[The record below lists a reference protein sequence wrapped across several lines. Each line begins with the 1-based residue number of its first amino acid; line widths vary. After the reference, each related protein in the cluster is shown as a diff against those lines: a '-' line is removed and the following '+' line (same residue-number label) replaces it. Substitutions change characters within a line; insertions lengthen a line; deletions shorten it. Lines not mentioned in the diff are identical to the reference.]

1 MKRLIAMLLLL
12 SMLAVSFASCANDTP
27 DAGDTTDTAA
37 PDTTAAP
44 ETTAAPKTEPPKEE
58 PEYYAYLFA
67 YFVGN
72 APEQERIYFSVS
84 KDGYKFRALNKNQ
97 PVVISESGTKCV
109 RDPYIFR
116 GEDGAYYMIATDMK
130 SSLGWSSNRDIIT
143 WRSEDLINWTDETI
157 IEIDGIGKTTKGTTR
172 AWAPQAIWDPDRGE
186 YMIYFALCSNATN
199 GATVMY
205 YCYSPD
211 MKTLSTEPELLF
223 APSNGNSAIDADIIY
238 HDGLYYMYFKDETS
252 GGIKLTTSES
262 LTSGYSWTKAKLVSP
277 QGLAVEGSTIFK
289 LFDEE
294 GWLLIS
300 DAYTSGYFVMEH
312 TTNLKK
318 FKILERNEYGFNFT
332 PRHGSVIPI
341 TKAEYDAL
349 LDAYPMK

>member
-1 MKRLIAMLLLL
+1 MKKLTALALCFAMLIL
-12 SMLAVSFASCANDTP
+12 SFASCANTSHDDDT
-27 DAGDTTDTAA
+27 DTNTETEAVTNTDTTE
-37 PDTTAAP
+37 AP
-44 ETTAAPKTEPPKEE
+44 ETEAVEEE

-67 YFVGN
+67 FFTGN
-72 APEQERIYFSVS
+72 EPDQERIYFSVS
-84 KDGYKFRALNKNQ
+84 TDGYKYKVINKNS
-97 PVVISESGTKCV
+97 PVVTSKSGTRCV

-116 GEDGAYYMIATDMK
+116 GEDGYYYMIATDMK
-130 SSLGWSSNRDIIT
+130 SSLGWSSNRDLIS

-157 IEIDGIGKTTKGTTR
+157 IEIDGTCKTTKGTTR

-186 YMIYFALCSNATN
+186 YMIYFALCSNATK

-205 YCYSPD
+205 YAYSPD
-211 MKTLSTEPELLF
+211 MKTLSTDPELLF

-252 GGIKLTTSES
+252 GGIKLTTSDR
-262 LTSGYSWTKAKLVSP
+262 LNGGYSWTKAKLVSP
-277 QGLAVEGSTIFK
+277 ANLAVEGSTIYK
-289 LFDEE
+289 LFNGD

-312 TTNLKK
+312 TTDLKNFTELK
-318 FKILERNEYGFNFT
+318 RSEYRFNFN

-349 LDAYPMK
+349 LEAFPIR